1 MSTATASSTE
11 APIPELICRI
21 QPTRCA
27 MRTDGPTPEEQAVV
41 AAHRAYLDRQ
51 TAAGVVLL
59 FGRTATADAAT
70 FGIVI
75 LRADSADAARPVMAD
90 DLAAWA
96 GVMRGELFP
105 FRLIGV
111 GPGLAA
117 GA

>member
-1 MSTATASSTE
+1 M
-11 APIPELICRI
+11 PEFIYRI
-21 QPTRCA
+21 QSTRLA
-27 MRTDGPTPEEQAVV
+27 MLTDGPAPEEQAVV

-51 TAAGVVLL
+51 AAAGVVLL

-75 LRADSADAARPVMAD
+75 LRADSMDTARRVMAD
-90 DLAAWA
+90 DPAVRA

-105 FRLIGV
+105 FRLVGV

>member
-1 MSTATASSTE
+1 M
-11 APIPELICRI
+11 PEFIYRI
-21 QPTRCA
+21 QPTRLA
-27 MRTDGPTPEEQAVV
+27 MLTGGPTPEEQAVV

-51 TAAGVVLL
+51 AA
-59 FGRTATADAAT
+59 AADAAA

-75 LRADSADAARPVMAD
+75 LRADCADTARRVMTEDPAVR
-90 DLAAWA
+90 A

-111 GPGLAA
+111 GSGLAA